1 MSSSMVISLFG
12 YIDATGWGGKEG
24 SHRWD
29 QSQGQLAQSLRWRMV
44 SGSAHDRFGRMD
56 LLSKYV
62 SVAVEMLGLPL
73 LGKQDLRLETAM
85 VMGTMVGCY
94 GADLDFYRGIL
105 QGDGPSPTMF
115 AYTLPTIALGEV
127 AIRHRLGGAS
137 YCFMAGA
144 DSGLLALW
152 ESAKLLEAG
161 ECQECVCIMAD
172 VLPKHAEK
180 MARIIDSGEKLLTEY
195 AYAFLLGHNDRTQ
208 APERSSLAEIVISPP
223 ADAADSIESWK
234 VPSSLIGLLK
244 EGRPG
249 RLDIASPPASGLK
262 EILSVIRCSPV
273 A

>member
-1 MSSSMVISLFG
+1 MSSSVAISLFG

-44 SGSAHDRFGRMD
+44 SGNAHERFGRMD

-73 LGKQDLRLETAM
+73 LGKQDLRLETTI
-85 VMGTMVGCY
+85 VMGTMGGCY

-105 QGDGPSPTMF
+105 QGDGPSPIMF

-152 ESAKLLEAG
+152 ESVKLLEAG
-161 ECQECVCIMAD
+161 ECEACVCIMAD
-172 VLPKHAEK
+172 VLPPHAE
-180 MARIIDSGEKLLTEY
+180 MMVRNYRSQGESPDRI
-195 AYAFLLGHNDRTQ
+195 
-208 APERSSLAEIVISPP
+208 
-223 ADAADSIESWK
+223 
-234 VPSSLIGLLK
+234 
-244 EGRPG
+244 
-249 RLDIASPPASGLK
+249 RLRFSAGAL
-262 EILSVIRCSPV
+262 
-273 A
+273 

>member
-1 MSSSMVISLFG
+1 MSSSLVISSFG

-29 QSQGQLAQSLRWRMV
+29 QSQGPLARALRWRMV
-44 SGSAHDRFGRMD
+44 SGSAYDRFGRMD

-73 LGKQDLRLETAM
+73 LENQDLPLETTM
-85 VMGTMVGCY
+85 VMGTMGGCY
-94 GADLDFYRGIL
+94 GADLDFYRGTI

-115 AYTLPTIALGEV
+115 AYTLPTIALGEI

-144 DSGLLALW
+144 DSGVLALW

-172 VLPKHAEK
+172 VLPQHAEK
-180 MARIIDSGEKLLTEY
+180 MVRNIYPGGELLTEY
-195 AYAFLLGHNDRTQ
+195 AYAFLLERNAHTP
-208 APERSSLAEIVISPP
+208 AHERSSLAEILISSPS
-223 ADAADSIESWK
+223 DAADSIESWNL
-234 VPSSLIGLLK
+234 PSSLMGLLK

-262 EILSVIRCSPV
+262 EILSVIRCSTV
-273 A
+273 T

>member
-1 MSSSMVISLFG
+1 MVISLFG

-29 QSQGQLAQSLRWRMV
+29 QSQGQLAQALRWRMV

-73 LGKQDLRLETAM
+73 LGKQDLRLDTTM
-85 VMGTMVGCY
+85 VMGTMAGCY
-94 GADLDFYRGIL
+94 GADLDFYRGIF

-152 ESAKLLEAG
+152 ESVKLLEAG
-161 ECQECVCIMAD
+161 ECQKCVCIMAD
-172 VLPKHAEK
+172 VLPQHAE
-180 MARIIDSGEKLLTEY
+180 MIARNIDPAGKALTEY
-195 AYAFLLGHNDRTQ
+195 AYAFLLERHGHAQ
-208 APERSSLAEIVISPP
+208 ACEHPALARVAITSD
-223 ADAADSIESWK
+223 ADGTDSIESWK
-234 VPSSLIGLLK
+234 VPDSLIGLLRQ
-244 EGRPG
+244 GRPG
-249 RLDIASPPASGLK
+249 RLDLASPPASGIK
-262 EILSVIRCSPV
+262 EILSIIRCSPV
-273 A
+273 I

>member
-1 MSSSMVISLFG
+1 MSASLVISSFG
-12 YIDATGWGGKEG
+12 YIDPSGWGGKEG
-24 SHRWD
+24 LHRWD

-62 SVAVEMLGLPL
+62 RVAVEMLGLAVL
-73 LGKQDLRLETAM
+73 EKQDLRLETTM
-85 VMGTMVGCY
+85 VMGTMGGCY
-94 GADLDFYRGIL
+94 GADLDFYRGTI

-172 VLPKHAEK
+172 VLPQQAER
-180 MARIIDSGEKLLTEY
+180 MVRDISSGGEPLTEY
-195 AYAFLLGHNDRTQ
+195 AYAFLLKHADHTQ
-208 APERSSLAEIVISPP
+208 AQERSPLAELVISSP

-234 VPSSLIGLLK
+234 VPSGLKGLLQ
-244 EGRPG
+244 EGSPG
-249 RLDIASPPASGLK
+249 RLDLASPPASGLK
-262 EILSVIRCSPV
+262 ELLSVIRYSPV
-273 A
+273 T

>member
-1 MSSSMVISLFG
+1 MSSSLVISLFG

-29 QSQGQLAQSLRWRMV
+29 QSQGHLAQALRWRMV

-73 LGKQDLRLETAM
+73 LDKQVIRLETAL
-85 VMGTMVGCY
+85 VMGTMGGCY

-105 QGDGPSPTMF
+105 QGDGPSPTLF

-137 YCFMAGA
+137 YCFMAGP

-152 ESAKLLEAG
+152 ESIKLLEAG
-161 ECQECVCIMAD
+161 ECQECICIMAD
-172 VLPKHAEK
+172 VLPHHAE
-180 MARIIDSGEKLLTEY
+180 RLVRNIDPGGKALTEY
-195 AYAFLLGHNDRTQ
+195 ACAFLLENDGHAQ
-208 APERSSLAEIVISPP
+208 ARGRSPLAKLTITSQAEGTGSL
-223 ADAADSIESWK
+223 ESWE
-234 VPSSLIGLLK
+234 VPGSLMGLLAG
-244 EGRPG
+244 ESPG
-249 RLDIASPPASGLK
+249 RLDLTSPPASGLK
-262 EILSVIRCSPV
+262 ESLSVRRCSQV
-273 A
+273 S

>member
-1 MSSSMVISLFG
+1 MVISLFG

-73 LGKQDLRLETAM
+73 LGKQDLRLETTM
-85 VMGTMVGCY
+85 VMGTMGGCY

-137 YCFMAGA
+137 YCFMAGT

-152 ESAKLLEAG
+152 ESVKLLEAG
-161 ECQECVCIMAD
+161 ECQKCVCIMAD
-172 VLPKHAEK
+172 VLSQHAEM
-180 MARIIDSGEKLLTEY
+180 MARNIDPGGKALTEY
-195 AYAFLLGHNDRTQ
+195 AYAFLLERHGNAQ
-208 APERSSLAEIVISPP
+208 ACEHPSLARVAITSD
-223 ADAADSIESWK
+223 ADGTDSIESWK
-234 VPSSLIGLLK
+234 VPGSLIGLLR

-249 RLDIASPPASGLK
+249 RLDLASPPASGIK
-262 EILSVIRCSPV
+262 EILSIIRCSPV
-273 A
+273 T

>member
-1 MSSSMVISLFG
+1 MSSSLVISLFG

-24 SHRWD
+24 LHRWD
-29 QSQGQLAQSLRWRMV
+29 QSQGQLAKSLRWRMV
-44 SGSAHDRFGRMD
+44 SESAHDRFGRMD

-62 SVAVEMLGLPL
+62 SVAIEMLGLPL
-73 LGKQDLRLETAM
+73 LGKQDLRLKTTM
-85 VMGTMVGCY
+85 VMGTMGGCY

-127 AIRHRLGGAS
+127 AIRHRIGGAS

-172 VLPKHAEK
+172 VLPQHSEMMVRK
-180 MARIIDSGEKLLTEY
+180 IDAGGKTLTEY
-195 AYAFLLGHNDRTQ
+195 AYAFLLEHIGHAQMR
-208 APERSSLAEIVISPP
+208 ERSPLAKVAITSQADGANSP
-223 ADAADSIESWK
+223 ESWE
-234 VPSSLIGLLK
+234 VPGSLIGLLI

-249 RLDIASPPASGLK
+249 RLDLASPPAFGLK
-262 EILSVIRCSPV
+262 EILSVIRCSQV
-273 A
+273 R

>member
-1 MSSSMVISLFG
+1 MSSSLVISLFG
-12 YIDATGWGGKEG
+12 YINAAGWGGKEG

-56 LLSKYV
+56 LLSKYA

-73 LGKQDLRLETAM
+73 LGKQDLRLETTM
-85 VMGTMVGCY
+85 VMGTMGGCY
-94 GADLDFYRGIL
+94 VADLDFYRGIL

-152 ESAKLLEAG
+152 ESVKLLEAG

-172 VLPKHAEK
+172 ALSQDAEMMVRNIDPKGKA
-180 MARIIDSGEKLLTEY
+180 LTEY
-195 AYAFLLGHNDRTQ
+195 AYAFLLERHDHAQ
-208 APERSSLAEIVISPP
+208 ACEHPSMARVAITSY
-223 ADAADSIESWK
+223 ADGADSIESWK
-234 VPSSLIGLLK
+234 VPDSLIGLLR

-249 RLDIASPPASGLK
+249 RLDLASPPASGIK
-262 EILSVIRCSPV
+262 EILSIIRCAPV
-273 A
+273 T